1 MSRYHICVLLLWI
14 SPVAAFLCFPPPRN
28 PASIIALLAGK
39 GFGAEKE
46 TVPAK
51 EYPPLSQQEVEQWMG
66 HIPVYAVTN
75 AKGSGH
81 AIELPNQKTV
91 FYFFL
96 SAVMAE
102 AFLKQLP
109 NQDEDLTVSGLFLG
123 KIWYEFNLLQEEEST
138 DTEYRLV
145 PDPRDLMTAQTLL
158 EIAKGNEATQQLKVK
173 PYNAIPL
180 FGVNSM
186 PLENKSQKVQDF
198 LNNMVSSHYLF
209 FSSRNMLDVL
219 DGMKQEDTTA
229 SSTPEEDDWI
239 FLHQVLAEMTLT
251 SASKDYRTMVLV
263 PPAPILEGTVSDKV
277 LAEQLDNPK
286 SFVSQKFLL
295 PLLKE

>member
-1 MSRYHICVLLLWI
+1 M
-14 SPVAAFLCFPPPRN
+14 FT
-28 PASIIALLAGK
+28 GK

-51 EYPPLSQQEVEQWMG
+51 EYPPLSKEEVEQWMG

-75 AKGSGH
+75 DKGSGH
-81 AIELPNQKTV
+81 AIQLPNNNKKTV

-96 SAVMAE
+96 SSVMAE

-109 NQDEDLTVSGLFLG
+109 NPEEDLTVSGLFLG
-123 KIWYEFNLLQEEEST
+123 KIWYEFELLQEST
-138 DTEYRLV
+138 DDTTTEYRLV

-158 EIAKGNEATQQLKVK
+158 EIAKGNQATQQLKVK

-186 PLENKSQKVQDF
+186 PLQNKPQKVKDF
-198 LNNMVSSHYLF
+198 LNQMVSSHYLF

-219 DGMKQEDTTA
+219 DGMKQDGDTEE
-229 SSTPEEDDWI
+229 SPEEDDLI
-239 FLHQVLAEMTLT
+239 FLHQVMAEMTLT
-251 SASKDYRTMVLV
+251 SSSKDYRNMVLV
-263 PPAPILEGTVSDKV
+263 PPAPILEGTVNDKV
-277 LAEQLDNPK
+277 LAEQLDNPD

-295 PLLKE
+295 PLLKEWYGWRYLK